1 MIGDLG
7 LTLDDLKAATQD
19 IQQSAFADRTLKNLS
34 SMVKAFTQF
43 CWKYR
48 ISSFPVSGDDLCL
61 FATWLFVA
69 GKVHSAQS
77 VRNYLSAVRTWHRSN
92 GQDCPTPSTFTP
104 LNLTVRGLERK
115 FSTPVKRMSPI
126 TPNILLQLVQYPA
139 NIFGNELIIFTV
151 IRSLYIHL
159 FFSMLRLDNM
169 VPQSSGCFNP
179 IVQLIWGRVGKLGQG
194 VVIKAI
200 HTKQIQD
207 RRRELEISL
216 VAKSGSELCPVAAFH
231 SLLEIPGYP
240 RGMADPVYNIPGKDG
255 GWVPLSRYQV
265 VTVLDAQIAKLGL
278 DPALYKPHAFRRGGI
293 QLAVK
298 LVPNF
303 ELVRIHSDHASD
315 AIEAY
320 TNLPAEERF
329 LVTQSMMDAL

>member
-1 MIGDLG
+1 MLN
-7 LTLDDLKAATQD
+7 QD
-19 IQQSAFADRTLKNLS
+19 IQSSAFALRTKKNLC
-34 SMVKAFTQF
+34 SMIKAYEQF
-43 CWKYR
+43 CIVYK
-48 ISSFPVSGDDLCL
+48 INAAPVSGDDLCL
-61 FATWLFVA
+61 FATWLFVS
-69 GKVHSAQS
+69 GRVHTAQS

-92 GQDCPTPSTFTP
+92 GLDCHTPTSYAP

-115 FSTPVKRMSPI
+115 ISNPTRKMAPI
-126 TPNILLQLVQYPA
+126 TPNILMNLVQYPA
-139 NIFGNELIIFTV
+139 NIFGNEWRIFTV

-179 IVQLIWGRVGKLGQG
+179 VVQLVWGRVVRLGQG
-194 VVIKAI
+194 LVIKAI

-207 RRRELEISL
+207 KRRELEISL
-216 VAKSGSELCPVAAFH
+216 VAKPGSDICPVEAFQR
-231 SLLEIPGYP
+231 LLEIPGYP
-240 RGMADPVYNIPGKDG
+240 RGSNDPVYNIPGKNG

-265 VTVLDAQIAKLGL
+265 VSVLDAQIKKMGL

-298 LVPNF
+298 LVSNF

-320 TNLPAEERF
+320 TNLPPEDRF
-329 LVTQSMMDAL
+329 EVTVAMMNAF